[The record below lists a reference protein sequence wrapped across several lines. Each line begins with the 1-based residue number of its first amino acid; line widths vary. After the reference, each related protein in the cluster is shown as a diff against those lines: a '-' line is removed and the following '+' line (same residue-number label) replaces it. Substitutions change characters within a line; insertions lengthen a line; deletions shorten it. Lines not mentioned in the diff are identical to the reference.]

1 MLAAS
6 LSLWLRSRTTLSQS
20 SIFPAS
26 YTIVFKP
33 RLVPTH
39 WGHHRTYKLSLSL
52 FLRTVGYL

>member
-6 LSLWLRSRTTLSQS
+6 LSLWLRPRTTLSQS
-20 SIFPAS
+20 STFPAS
-26 YTIVFKP
+26 YAIVFKP

-39 WGHHRTYKLSLSL
+39 CGHHRTCKLSLSL